1 MPYEPLNLVSS
12 SDWAKVKYA
21 NTIKDNFDA
30 IVGGKNLLESIN
42 SLYGRLNTV
51 ANDLSLLEKE
61 LKNFTNTSQIDFT
74 NKINELQ
81 NTYNTFK
88 ADVDNKLSESD
99 DKLISLENDTG
110 RKENL
115 NEYFN
120 DPNTGEKRNLPLS
133 INKLLEDIGYV
144 SQLLTVSKNVVGAI
158 NEHDTEIGNIS
169 DLTTNNKSDIVKAIN
184 EHDAEIGDI
193 NNIENQIN
201 AGDIVSSINK
211 INNLMGELSSLT
223 TLSKGAIINAINEL
237 DKEIG
242 EIADL
247 TTDNKIDIIQAI
259 NSLKNNV
266 MSINGV
272 IGDITTIEDQIKN
285 PVDIPTV
292 VGSLNKISEII
303 GDFNSLSTT
312 VKDSIIS
319 SLNNIEKQIKSNLNI
334 IVEIYPDT

>member
-1 MPYEPLNLVSS
+1 MPYEPLDLVSS

-30 IVGGKNLLESIN
+30 IVGGETLLESIN

-51 ANDLSLLEKE
+51 ANDLNLLEKE

-81 NTYNTFK
+81 NTYNNFK

-99 DKLISLENDTG
+99 DKLVSLENDTG

-158 NEHDTEIGNIS
+158 NEHDTEIGNIP
-169 DLTTNNKSDIVKAIN
+169 
-184 EHDAEIGDI
+184 DI
-193 NNIENQIN
+193 NAQIKG
-201 AGDIVSSINK
+201 GDIVESINK
-211 INNLMGELSSLT
+211 INNIVGLLVDLT
-223 TLSKGAIINAINEL
+223 TTNKNSIIEAINEL
-237 DKEIG
+237 DNE
-242 EIADL
+242 
-247 TTDNKIDIIQAI
+247 
-259 NSLKNNV
+259 
-266 MSINGV
+266 
-272 IGDITTIEDQIKN
+272 IGDIATISNPIKQDNIVTT
-285 PVDIPTV
+285 
-292 VGSLNKISEII
+292 LNKINEFM
-303 GDFNSLSTT
+303 GDLTLLNSNSLSEELDKINT
-312 VKDSIIS
+312 VIGIQNTLSTNEANIIEAINGLKTVVDS
-319 SLNNIEKQIKSNLNI
+319 LKKGQGQI
-334 IVEIYPDT
+334 IVETY